1 MTSDPKTSE
10 FQWKPNRQIAARAL
24 ADGAT
29 QAEAAEAAGVTDRT
43 IRTWLDH
50 EAFAEEVN
58 RLSLMTDIA
67 SRAERLRIAKRMAR
81 KLADTTEKDL
91 LDWLKYAQSETD
103 GIKLDLAALAEAAA
117 SVASGGSD

>member
-1 MTSDPKTSE
+1 MARASTDPQTSVFE
-10 FQWKPNRQIAARAL
+10 WKPNRRTAAL
-24 ADGAT
+24 ALANGAT
-29 QAEAAEAAGVTDRT
+29 QAEAASEAGVTDRT

-50 EAFAEEVN
+50 PTFAEEVD

-81 KLADTTEKDL
+81 KLADTTDKDL

-117 SVASGGSD
+117 SLANS